1 MYSSLCLLKILSHPH
16 WIEQR
21 MGGVRCGVFCTS
33 SRSPVCVLVWVLHF
47 APWIYTKGLSI
58 FTVRL
63 IVVISLCSIL
73 LHNLITN
80 RESLLLNYKSYYS
93 KYSVN

>member
-1 MYSSLCLLKILSHPH
+1 MSKTNPRFYLIVKKFTI
-16 WIEQR
+16 II
-21 MGGVRCGVFCTS
+21 
-33 SRSPVCVLVWVLHF
+33 VWVLHF
-47 APWIYTKGLSI
+47 SPWIYTKGLSI

-63 IVVISLCSIL
+63 IVAISLCSIL

-80 RESLLLNYKSYYS
+80 RESLLLSYKFNYV